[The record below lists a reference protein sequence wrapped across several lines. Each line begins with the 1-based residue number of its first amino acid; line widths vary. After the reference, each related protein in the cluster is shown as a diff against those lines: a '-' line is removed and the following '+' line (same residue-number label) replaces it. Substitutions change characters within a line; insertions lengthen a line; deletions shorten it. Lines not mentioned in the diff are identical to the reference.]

1 MCRHRHSTQSGVY
14 HLTTISI
21 RKSNMGSIKFF
32 IERLKGEHARLNML
46 AFLQGLHRR
55 LGQDSMARQLDD
67 YLAETIFGY
76 MLE

>member
-1 MCRHRHSTQSGVY
+1 
-14 HLTTISI
+14 
-21 RKSNMGSIKFF
+21 MGSIKFF